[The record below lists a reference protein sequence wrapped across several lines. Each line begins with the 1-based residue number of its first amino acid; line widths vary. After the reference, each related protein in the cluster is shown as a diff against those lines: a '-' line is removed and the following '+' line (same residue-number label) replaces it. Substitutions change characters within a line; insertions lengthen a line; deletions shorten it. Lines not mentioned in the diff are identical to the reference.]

1 MKDFNEIYQKTSEE
15 VKAKLAKQT
24 PKKFYQQTSFKI
36 FFVIAI
42 IVLIF
47 AIIIKLP
54 ILFFGYLI
62 LALILFAIGFTGL
75 VISKNLIKA
84 LICIEL
90 IMSAINLNFIAFTSF
105 KNYIFLK
112 GMVFSLFITAVS
124 AVQSAIGL
132 VLIYLIFKNRKT
144 LMSEEIE
151 ELKG

>member
-54 ILFFGYLI
+54 IFKKPKQVLYNLCIKTASFFAAVFFFLTFYF
-62 LALILFAIGFTGL
+62 LAF
-75 VISKNLIKA
+75 
-84 LICIEL
+84 
-90 IMSAINLNFIAFTSF
+90 
-105 KNYIFLK
+105 YIF
-112 GMVFSLFITAVS
+112 
-124 AVQSAIGL
+124 
-132 VLIYLIFKNRKT
+132 
-144 LMSEEIE
+144 
-151 ELKG
+151 

>member
-1 MKDFNEIYQKTSEE
+1 M
-15 VKAKLAKQT
+15 
-24 PKKFYQQTSFKI
+24 
-36 FFVIAI
+36 I
-42 IVLIF
+42 INITLYH
-47 AIIIKLP
+47 
-54 ILFFGYLI
+54 YLI

-84 LICIEL
+84 LIYIEL